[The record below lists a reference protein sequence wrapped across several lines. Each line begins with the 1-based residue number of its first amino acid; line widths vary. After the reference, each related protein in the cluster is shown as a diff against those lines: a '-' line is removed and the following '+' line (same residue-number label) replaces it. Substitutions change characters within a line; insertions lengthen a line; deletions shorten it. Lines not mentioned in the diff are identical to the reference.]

1 MTQAETI
8 RSKKRTVL
16 VTGASKGIGQAIA
29 QRLAHDGFLVIVHYL
44 SDQAGAEATLAHIQH
59 AGGEGRLLRFDISN
73 RLESRTQ
80 IEADIAEH
88 GAYYGVVNNAG
99 IIRDGAFPALSEAD
113 WDGVIHTNLD
123 GFYNVLHPCVM
134 PMIGLRQGGRIIALS
149 SVSGIAGNR
158 GQVNY
163 SAAKAGIIGAC
174 KALSLEL
181 AKRKITVNCIAP
193 GLIDTG
199 ILDIEPLA
207 LKETLKMIPL
217 QRMGNSD
224 EVAGLASYLMS
235 DIAGY
240 VTRQVI
246 SINGGMV

>member
-1 MTQAETI
+1 MT
-8 RSKKRTVL
+8 RSVL
-16 VTGASKGIGQAIA
+16 VTGASKGIGKAIA
-29 QRLAHDGFLVIVHYL
+29 CQLAKDGFLVIIHYH
-44 SDQAGAEATLAHIQH
+44 SDKAGAESTLQQVVES
-59 AGGEGRLLRFDISN
+59 GGQGRLVQFDISH
-73 RLESRTQ
+73 RQQCREV
-80 IEADIAEH
+80 IEADIEAH

-99 IIRDGAFPALSEAD
+99 ITRDAAFPALTEED

-123 GFYNVLHPCVM
+123 SFYNVLQPCVM

-149 SVSGIAGNR
+149 SVSGLTGNR

-199 ILDIEPLA
+199 MLDMEKPA
-207 LKETLKMIPL
+207 LDAAMSMIPL
-217 QRMGNSD
+217 KRMGNAD

>member
-1 MTQAETI
+1 MT
-8 RSKKRTVL
+8 RSVL
-16 VTGASKGIGQAIA
+16 VTGASKGIGKAVA
-29 QRLAHDGFLVIVHYL
+29 CRLAGDGFLIVIHYH
-44 SDQAGAEATLAHIQH
+44 SDKAGAENTLQQITEN
-59 AGGEGRLLRFDISN
+59 GGSGRIVQFDISN
-73 RLESRTQ
+73 RQQCRDVIDAD
-80 IEADIAEH
+80 IEAH
-88 GAYYGVVNNAG
+88 GAYYGVINNAG
-99 IIRDGAFPALSEAD
+99 ITRDGAFPALTDED
-113 WDGVIHTNLD
+113 WDGVVHTNLD
-123 GFYNVLHPCVM
+123 SFYNVLHPCVM

-149 SVSGIAGNR
+149 SVSGITGNR

-199 ILDIEPLA
+199 MLDMEQPA
-207 LKETLKMIPL
+207 LDAAMSMIPL
-217 QRMGNSD
+217 KRMGRAE